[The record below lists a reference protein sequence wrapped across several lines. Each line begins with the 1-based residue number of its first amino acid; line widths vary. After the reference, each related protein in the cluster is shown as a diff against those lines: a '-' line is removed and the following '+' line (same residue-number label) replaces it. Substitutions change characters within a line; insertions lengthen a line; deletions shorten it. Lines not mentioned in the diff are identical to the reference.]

1 MTFITAIYVGF
12 LVRRLNRLCPHW
24 VMYSSHC
31 GTGFIVTINAKPYYA
46 ATLPAVIRRALG
58 DQERMTMF
66 EDVRA
71 EAKK

>member
-1 MTFITAIYVGF
+1 
-12 LVRRLNRLCPHW
+12 
-24 VMYSSHC
+24 MYSSHC